1 MTGGLLGTC
10 SGRTLEVSCDPRGS
24 VMLSYL
30 YSLDVS
36 PDDLSSVPVV
46 SLYHDVFEDVT
57 DLPPRREVDFRIYL
71 VDNARPVTLPV
82 LHMAPKE
89 RIRIS
94 YPHLL
99 LVSFLLNILS
109 LIFS

>member
-1 MTGGLLGTC
+1 
-10 SGRTLEVSCDPRGS
+10 
-24 VMLSYL
+24 MLSYH

-36 PDDLSSVPVV
+36 PDDLSFVLVV
-46 SLYHDVFEDVT
+46 SLYHDVFEVT
-57 DLPPRREVDFRIYL
+57 GLPPWREVDFRIYL
-71 VDNARPVTLPV
+71 ADNARPVTLPV
-82 LHMAPKE
+82 WDMAMKE

-109 LIFS
+109 LIFP